1 MFTFKKKQIEVEG
14 QLLDLVEISAGGYRK
29 FTKTVQQNPD
39 DEMLQMGT
47 LLSVG
52 VEQFKGKTVDQVLD
66 LLTVQ
71 AISDIV
77 PQIIELSGMDD
88 KADEAEEPKKS

>member
-29 FTKTVQQNPD
+29 FTKTVQDNPN

-71 AISDIV
+71 AISEIV

-88 KADEAEEPKKS
+88 KTPEDEDSKKV